1 MFTIKDFIL
10 QAAMGYGAEIWEL
23 NPSEGMFEIHCIK
36 DSDIFQI
43 KQNLKNIPAITIKAF
58 DIYERPNYLDI
69 DFATQEPRKEFS
81 IRGTFVK

>member
-1 MFTIKDFIL
+1 MFTIRDFIL

-23 NPSEGMFEIHCIK
+23 NPNEGMFEIHRIK
-36 DSDIFQI
+36 DRDIFQV
-43 KQNLKNIPAITIKAF
+43 KQNLKNIPAVKAF

-69 DFATQEPRKEFS
+69 NFITHKPRIEFS

>member
-36 DSDIFQI
+36 DRDIFQI
-43 KQNLKNIPAITIKAF
+43 KQNLKNISAVKAF
-58 DIYERPNYLDI
+58 DIYEEPNYLDI
-69 DFATQEPRKEFS
+69 DFATQRPKTEFS
-81 IRGTFVK
+81 IRGTFVR